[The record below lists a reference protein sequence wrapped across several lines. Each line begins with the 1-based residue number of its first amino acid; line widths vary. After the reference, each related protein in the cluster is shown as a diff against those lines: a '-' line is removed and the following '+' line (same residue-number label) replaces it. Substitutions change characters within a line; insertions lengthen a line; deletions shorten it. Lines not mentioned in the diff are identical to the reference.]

1 MDKWAGK
8 DEFYDFLES
17 TGKLSD
23 KDIKPD
29 FDEVVFYIESF
40 IDLSTERTIGMALGP
55 IPISKIISYQLHFGL
70 SEEFVL
76 ILRQIDSLFLKEM
89 DNKTKKDKK

>member
-1 MDKWAGK
+1 
-8 DEFYDFLES
+8 
-17 TGKLSD
+17 
-23 KDIKPD
+23 
-29 FDEVVFYIESF
+29 
-40 IDLSTERTIGMALGP
+40 MALGP

>member
-40 IDLSTERTIGMALGP
+40 IDLSTERSIGMSLGP

-70 SEEFVL
+70 SEEFVG
-76 ILRQIDSLFLKEM
+76 IMRQVDMLYLKEIDSKS
-89 DNKTKKDKK
+89 KKDKK